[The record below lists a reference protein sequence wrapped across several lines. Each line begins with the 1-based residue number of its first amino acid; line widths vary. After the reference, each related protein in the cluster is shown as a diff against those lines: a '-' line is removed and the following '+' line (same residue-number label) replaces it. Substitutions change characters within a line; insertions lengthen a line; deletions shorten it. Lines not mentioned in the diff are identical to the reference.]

1 MPNRLAQETSPYL
14 LQHANNPVDWYPW
27 GEEALA
33 KSQSEQKPIFL
44 SIGYSAC
51 HWCHVMEHES
61 FESDSIAA
69 QLNQDFV
76 CIKVDREER
85 PDLDNIYMTAV
96 QLLTGRGGWPMS
108 VFLTPD
114 LQPFFG
120 GTYWPPTERNGMP
133 GFDRVL
139 QAVMDAW
146 NNRRDQ
152 AVTQA
157 GKLTERIAEIGVAR
171 KTDEFSLAHAN
182 QLIES
187 ATQFEK
193 TFDATHGGFGT
204 APKFPTAMGLQYL
217 LRVWHRT
224 RRPELLNMVT
234 LTLDR
239 MAAGG
244 MYDQLAGGFARYS
257 TDQKWLVPHFEKM
270 LYDNAL
276 LTGAYLDGYVATG
289 NENYA
294 TIARETI
301 EYILN
306 YMTDPLGGF
315 HSTEDADSE
324 GVEGKFYVWSV
335 SEIHEVLGTDLG
347 ARFCEV
353 FDVTA
358 SGNFEGDNI
367 LNLQRSL
374 AESAVAMG
382 RDESQLREEMDAARQ
397 RLLAHRDQRIRPGK
411 DDKILVSWNGL
422 MIAARARGGRILRE
436 PRFVEAATKAA
447 HFILDRM
454 TDENGRLLHSYRN
467 EQARFTGYLDDYA
480 CLLNSFI
487 TLYETTFDESWIDR
501 AMRLAD
507 TIREQFGDTRGYGF
521 FFTASD
527 HEKLITR
534 QKDIHDSSVPSGNG
548 MVATGFTRL
557 GKLCG
562 RADLLSDA
570 RGVLDMASELME
582 TSPAAASQLLIAL
595 DMQTGPFPE
604 VVMVGEVDEK
614 ATQDS
619 LDAFWRRFIPNRV
632 IALREVAET
641 DDGSHFL
648 DAIFLGRKPLY
659 GTPAVYVCEKF
670 VCQSPV
676 SGKEAVVAK
685 WSELVAM
692 GEGLP
697 K

>member
-14 LQHANNPVDWYPW
+14 LQHANNPVDWFPW
-27 GEEALA
+27 SDEALELA
-33 KSQSEQKPIFL
+33 KNNDKPIFL

-61 FESDSIAA
+61 FESEAIAA
-69 QLNQDFV
+69 TLNRDFV

-108 VFLTPD
+108 VFLTPE

-120 GTYWPPTERNGMP
+120 GTYWPPTSRNGMP

-139 QAVMDAW
+139 EAVMDAW
-146 NNRRDQ
+146 NIRREQ
-152 AVTQA
+152 AIEQA
-157 GKLTERIAEIGVAR
+157 GKLTERIVQVTTATKE
-171 KTDEFSLAHAN
+171 DEFSLAYAN
-182 QLIES
+182 QLIEC
-187 ATQFEK
+187 AAQFEK
-193 TFDATHGGFGT
+193 NFDETNGGFGT
-204 APKFPTAMGLQYL
+204 APKFPTAMGLDYL

-244 MYDQLAGGFARYS
+244 IYDHLAGGFARYS
-257 TDQKWLVPHFEKM
+257 TDEKWLVPHFEKM

-276 LTGAYLDGYVATG
+276 LTRIFLDAYAATAD
-289 NENYA
+289 ENYA
-294 TIARETI
+294 RVARETI
-301 EYILN
+301 EYILT
-306 YMTDPLGGF
+306 YMTDEQGAF

-324 GVEGKFYVWSV
+324 GEEGKFYVWSV
-335 SEIHEVLGTDLG
+335 EEIHEVLGPDLG
-347 ARFCEV
+347 SRFCEV
-353 FDVTA
+353 YDVTQT
-358 SGNFEGDNI
+358 GNFEGTNI
-367 LNLQRSL
+367 LNLRRSL
-374 AESAVAMG
+374 AESAAAMG
-382 RDESQLREEMDAARQ
+382 HDEAKLREEMNDARE
-397 RLLAHRDQRIRPGK
+397 RLLAYRDKRVRPGK

-422 MIAARARGGRILRE
+422 MIDAMARGGCILRE
-436 PRFVEAATKAA
+436 PRFVEAAARAA
-447 HFILDRM
+447 TFILEQM
-454 TDENGRLLHSYRN
+454 TDEQGRLLHCFRN
-467 EQARFTGYLDDYA
+467 GQSRFTGYLDDYG
-480 CLLNSFI
+480 CLLNALI
-487 TLYETTFDESWIDR
+487 TLYETTFDESWIDQS
-501 AMRLAD
+501 MKLAD
-507 TIREQFGDTRGYGF
+507 MIRQFFGDDNAYGF
-521 FFTASD
+521 FYTASD
-527 HEKLITR
+527 HEKLIAR
-534 QKDIHDSSVPSGNG
+534 QKDVHDSSVPSGNG
-548 MVATGFTRL
+548 MVANAFTRL

-570 RGVLDMASELME
+570 RGILDMASELMSK
-582 TSPAAASQLLIAL
+582 SPTAAGQLLIAL

-604 VVMVGEVDEK
+604 VVLVGERDEK

-619 LDAFWRRFIPNRV
+619 LDAFWKRYIPNRV
-632 IALREVAET
+632 IALREEAER

-670 VCQSPV
+670 ACQSPV
-676 SGKEAVVAK
+676 SGKEATIAK

-697 K
+697 